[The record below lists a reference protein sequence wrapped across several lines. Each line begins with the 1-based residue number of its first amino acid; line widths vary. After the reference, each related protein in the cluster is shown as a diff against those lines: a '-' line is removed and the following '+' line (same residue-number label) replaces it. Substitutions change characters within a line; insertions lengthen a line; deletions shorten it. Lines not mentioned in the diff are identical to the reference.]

1 MYLPNRDFCDVD
13 FSACCMYLFGETKIF
28 RSFSALLK
36 SHPGFEQCLLATKKI
51 LYTRTL
57 CNCNMYSN
65 IPVCISSQRY
75 IIKVCL
81 HPDVY
86 LNFTRYMYHFLI
98 QIVILEIYKY

>member
-1 MYLPNRDFCDVD
+1 MWIFQLVVCTYLVKQRFLDPFQPYSNHILVLN
-13 FSACCMYLFGETKIF
+13 SVYWL
-28 RSFSALLK
+28 
-36 SHPGFEQCLLATKKI
+36 QKKI

-57 CNCNMYSN
+57 CNCNMYFN